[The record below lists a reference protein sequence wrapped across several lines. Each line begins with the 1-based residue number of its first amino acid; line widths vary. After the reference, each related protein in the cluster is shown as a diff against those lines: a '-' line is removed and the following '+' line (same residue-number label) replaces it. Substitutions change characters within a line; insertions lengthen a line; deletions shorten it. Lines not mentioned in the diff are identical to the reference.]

1 MRSAVLQRLRHL
13 DKVDGDR
20 GDLICREGQGAV
32 FDIAKLPVISWQ
44 FLAHIYEREI
54 HEPASGGAAVLFG
67 CGDQAHPD
75 SGTLTLRIDCQ
86 QSEVTALAVQFN
98 VNATG
103 QHSVFEVQEEFPFLK
118 KGANS
123 LRICAIGVGEETLGA
138 KRGVHQASDRGGVG
152 GFGGTHL
159 RRIRQRLDFTSGA
172 GG

>member
-1 MRSAVLQRLRHL
+1 M
-13 DKVDGDR
+13 DWDR
-20 GDLICREGQGAV
+20 GDLIGWEGQGAV
-32 FDIAKLPVISWQ
+32 FDISELPVIGWQ

-67 CGDQAHPD
+67 GGDQANPD
-75 SGTLTLRIDCQ
+75 SGALTPRIDCQ

-103 QHSVFEVQEEFPFLK
+103 QHSVFEVQEEFPFPK
-118 KGANS
+118 KGANF
-123 LRICAIGVGEETLGA
+123 LRICAIGIGEETLRA
-138 KRGVHQASDRGGVG
+138 KGGVHQASDRGGVG

-159 RRIRQRLDFTSGA
+159 RRIRQRLDFTSVA